1 MEQSLDQ
8 VKQMQQND
16 SLNQTNQENAYVNA
30 DVNFE
35 ENNKTVVDL
44 QEKNTLWTP
53 AIDSIREWF
62 DLKEVD
68 VRAYSPLSLAYIGD
82 TVFDMIIRTVAV
94 GHCNMAAN
102 KYHKK
107 VTGYVSAVAQS
118 LMVEI
123 VEPYL
128 TQEEL
133 DIYKRGRNSKP
144 YSKAKNASSI
154 EYQRATGLE
163 ALVGYL
169 YLGGQMERL
178 CYLMKLAI
186 DGLEGPEL

>member
-1 MEQSLDQ
+1 MEQSVEQ
-8 VKQMQQND
+8 KNQMNAIENSD
-16 SLNQTNQENAYVNA
+16 SIFEANRAIA
-30 DVNFE
+30 DS
-35 ENNKTVVDL
+35 L
-44 QEKNTLWTP
+44 QEKNALWEP
-53 AIDSIREWF
+53 AIASMRECF

-82 TVFDMIIRTVAV
+82 TVFDMIIRTIAV

-107 VTGYVSAVAQS
+107 VTSYVSAVAQS
-118 LMVEI
+118 KMVEI
-123 VEPYL
+123 LEPHC
-128 TQEEL
+128 TEEEL

-169 YLGGQMERL
+169 YLGGQVERL
-178 CYLMKLAI
+178 MYLMKLAI
-186 DGLEGPEL
+186 DELDGPEL